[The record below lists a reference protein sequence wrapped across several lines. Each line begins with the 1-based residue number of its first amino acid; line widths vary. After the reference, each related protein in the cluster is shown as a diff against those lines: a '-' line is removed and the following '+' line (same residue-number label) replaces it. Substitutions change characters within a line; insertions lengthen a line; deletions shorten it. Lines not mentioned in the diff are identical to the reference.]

1 MDWLFATE
9 GGRLF
14 QCGIVRGK
22 RNSSGHHCMSGVCSI
37 DSKQYK
43 PEMNL
48 QYIYRKFLPT
58 HYRVENPDKC
68 WLKFDAL
75 PIVIKETDKHV
86 YQTFLF

>member
-1 MDWLFATE
+1 MMSSSFRMSHIASCLQELLPFA
-9 GGRLF
+9 
-14 QCGIVRGK
+14 
-22 RNSSGHHCMSGVCSI
+22 N

-58 HYRVENPDKC
+58 HYRVENPGKC

-75 PIVIKETDKHV
+75 PIVIKEMDKHV